1 MNVECNLI
9 NIWSLVVFVGPVRR
23 VSLVAII
30 SFTHSRYVYNLN
42 SPASAIFVT
51 KLASS
56 IVSPE
61 SDKASLM
68 PIKYKQSN
76 SKYKQSNSK
85 YTHRDSKS
93 TIECMQMLYMYT
105 CTLLFS

>member
-23 VSLVAII
+23 MSLVAII

-76 SKYKQSNSK
+76 SKY
-85 YTHRDSKS
+85 THRDSKS
-93 TIECMQMLYMYT
+93 RIECMQMLYMYT